1 MLNRGRSKE
10 TVTYL
15 MNDRDAGIKVFSK
28 KHGDEEG
35 AQQYDCMIM
44 GENLAYGLR
53 GVEVKEVSHGT
64 TNAIKHNP
72 YAQIVTV
79 NVMQKKTRCK
89 FFLQNGIFINCNEQ
103 QNFDLRPG

>member
-1 MLNRGRSKE
+1 
-10 TVTYL
+10 
-15 MNDRDAGIKVFSK
+15 
-28 KHGDEEG
+28 
-35 AQQYDCMIM
+35 M

-89 FFLQNGIFINCNEQ
+89 FFLQNGIFINCKSTSSKILIYVQ
-103 QNFDLRPG
+103 DKVA

>member
-1 MLNRGRSKE
+1 
-10 TVTYL
+10 

-35 AQQYDCMIM
+35 AQQYDCMMM

-72 YAQIVTV
+72 YAQIITV
-79 NVMQKKTRCK
+79 SVMQKRQDVN
-89 FFLQNGIFINCNEQ
+89 FFFKMGFSSIAMSNKILIYVQ
-103 QNFDLRPG
+103 DKVA

>member
-1 MLNRGRSKE
+1 
-10 TVTYL
+10 

-35 AQQYDCMIM
+35 AQYDCMMM

-72 YAQIVTV
+72 YAKTITAS
-79 NVMQKKTRCK
+79 VMQKDKM
-89 FFLQNGIFINCNEQ
+89 
-103 QNFDLRPG
+103 